1 LIDRPWQMLLALVF
15 IGLMVLLLSRTAPRR
30 RRPAAGPAS
39 RVAWVL
45 LRVLLWL
52 LLLFGVLVALEA
64 TGFVDAN
71 ICLEFSPGVEWCN
84 HTPDPIETP

>member
-1 LIDRPWQMLLALVF
+1 MIDRPWQMLLALVL
-15 IGLMVLLLSRTAPRR
+15 IGLMVLLLRRTAPRR

-39 RVAWVL
+39 RVGWFL

-52 LLLFGVLVALEA
+52 LLLLGVLVALEA

-84 HTPDPIETP
+84 HTPDPVETP